1 MVEIS
6 SERVGASMGAVTVTA
21 SRLLAD
27 VVRDSGR
34 RSTVQIPESFARIS
48 DAGQASTPLSRLFLR
63 GETALKLYLTLVL
76 LTRKPPHELFRSRTD
91 AFWANLLGFE
101 ERSETSPGPGAGTRR
116 VKRALAVLE
125 RDEAPDGPLIHRRV
139 ERGRGPV
146 LAVVPPPGPMQAPY
160 ITLPL
165 ELWSR
170 GWINVMS
177 ARALYVYVVLRLM
190 FVSKAESDPVHVSVW
205 ERQRFAMSD
214 DTWQRGVAELE
225 RLGLVRAEMAVVSAD
240 GWSTDRR
247 PRKVLYLNRDYMREN
262 NSPTKPV

>member
-1 MVEIS
+1 
-6 SERVGASMGAVTVTA
+6 MGAVTVTA
-21 SRLLAD
+21 RRLLAD

-34 RSTVQIPESFARIS
+34 RSTVQIPESFARIR
-48 DAGQASTPLSRLFLR
+48 DATETSTALSRLFLR

-76 LTRKPPHELFRSRTD
+76 LTRKPPHELFRPITD
-91 AFWANLLGFE
+91 AYWANLFGFE

-116 VKRALAVLE
+116 VKRALAALE
-125 RDEAPDGPLIHRRV
+125 RGEAPDGPLIHRRV

-146 LAVVPPPGPMQAPY
+146 LAVVPPPGPLQAPY

-177 ARALYVYVVLRLM
+177 ARALYVYVALRLM
-190 FVSKAESDPVHVSVW
+190 FVSKAEDEPVHVSVW

-214 DTWQRGVAELE
+214 DSWQRGIAELE
-225 RLGLVRAEMAVVSAD
+225 RLGLVRSELAVVAAD
-240 GWSTDRR
+240 AWSHDRR
-247 PRKVLYLNRDYMREN
+247 PRKLLYLNHSYLLEN
-262 NSPTKPV
+262 YSPSKPV

>member
-1 MVEIS
+1 M
-6 SERVGASMGAVTVTA
+6 TA
-21 SRLLAD
+21 KRLLAD
-27 VVRDSGR
+27 VVRASGR

-48 DAGQASTPLSRLFLR
+48 DAGQTSTPLSRLLLR
-63 GETALKLYLTLVL
+63 GEAALKLYLTLVL
-76 LTRKPPHELFRSRTD
+76 LTRKPPHELFRPITD
-91 AFWANLLGFE
+91 TFWANLFGFE
-101 ERSETSPGPGAGTRR
+101 ERSEANPGPGAGTRR
-116 VKRALAVLE
+116 VKRALAILE
-125 RDEAPDGPLIHRRV
+125 RDEPPDGPLIHRRV

-177 ARALYVYVVLRLM
+177 ARALFVYVTLRLM

-214 DTWQRGVAELE
+214 DTWHRGVAELQ
-225 RLGLVRAEMAVVSAD
+225 RLGLVRSDTAVVSAD
-240 GWSTDRR
+240 DWSTDRR
-247 PRKVLYLNRDYMREN
+247 PRKVLYLNRDYLLEN

>member
-1 MVEIS
+1 
-6 SERVGASMGAVTVTA
+6 MGEVTVTA
-21 SRLLAD
+21 KRLLAD

-34 RSTVQIPESFARIS
+34 RSTVQIPETFARIS
-48 DAGQASTPLSRLFLR
+48 DAAQASTPLSRLFLR

-76 LTRKPPHELFRSRTD
+76 LTRKPPHELFRPITD
-91 AFWANLLGFE
+91 AFWANLFGFE
-101 ERSETSPGPGAGTRR
+101 ERSETNPAPGAGTRR
-116 VKRALAVLE
+116 VKRALAMLE
-125 RDEAPDGPLIHRRV
+125 RDQAPDGPLIHRRV

-146 LAVVPPPGPMQAPY
+146 LTVVPPPGPMQAPY

-177 ARALYVYVVLRLM
+177 ARALYVYVALRLM
-190 FVSKAESDPVHVSVW
+190 FVSKADSDPVHVSVW

-225 RLGLVRAEMAVVSAD
+225 RLGMIRSEMAVVAAD

-247 PRKVLYLNRDYMREN
+247 PRKVLYLNRDYLLDN
-262 NSPTKPV
+262 YSPTKRV